1 LEEVEQN
8 NERAKGA
15 FVTFHAATG
24 ITALVME
31 TAPRPKKAAQQSN
44 TADTSF
50 SSKL

>member
-24 ITALVME
+24 ITTPVME